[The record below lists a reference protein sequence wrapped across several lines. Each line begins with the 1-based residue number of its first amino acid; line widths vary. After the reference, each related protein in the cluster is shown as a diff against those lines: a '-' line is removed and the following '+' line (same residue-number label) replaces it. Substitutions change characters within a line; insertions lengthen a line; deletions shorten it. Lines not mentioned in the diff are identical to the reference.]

1 MNNVLQLVWLVPFFP
16 LVGFLINGLLRKQL
30 SKSLTSIIGS
40 GMVLASFIVSVLLF
54 TEVKNGNTH
63 VANLFDFISYGSLKI
78 PFAFQIDQ
86 LSSIFLLIITGV
98 GFPPA

>member
-1 MNNVLQLVWLVPFFP
+1 MNNVLHLVWLVPFFP

-30 SKSLTSIIGS
+30 SKSLVSIIGS

-63 VANLFDFISYGSLKI
+63 VANLFDFISYGTLSI

-86 LSSIFLLIITGV
+86 LS
-98 GFPPA
+98 